1 MLGQMTFFAL
11 PITGELR
18 SREYESNGAKTRTY
32 DIVASL
38 IINLSADQRNAAPAP
53 EEAAA

>member
-38 IINLSADQRNAAPAP
+38 IINLSADQRNAPAP